1 MTIRLPFLLT
11 RCASPARR
19 FRSNSLALIEVA
31 PVPDLIHDDRPAFD
45 TKTEAVVAGPQ
56 PIPAGE
62 VAGEGLGPADGGP
75 TLQPPQ
81 TAYRAAGESRAG
93 AGPTAAAPPA
103 STRLWPLI
111 EYRGRVKT
119 CQGERRDG

>member
-1 MTIRLPFLLT
+1 MTIRLPFLRT

-81 TAYRAAGESRAG
+81 QLTEPLAKHAREPGQL
-93 AGPTAAAPPA
+93 PP
-103 STRLWPLI
+103 RL
-111 EYRGRVKT
+111 
-119 CQGERRDG
+119 RRQLDCGH